1 MKSYLAKSNEVERQ
15 WVVVDATDMVLGRM
29 ASRVAA
35 ILRGKHKPIFTP
47 NVDTGDYVI
56 IINAEKIRVTGMK
69 LLKKVRYRHS
79 GYPGGF
85 KQATF
90 GYEMAKDAAETV
102 RRAIVGMLPHNA
114 LGREMGRKLK
124 VYTGSTHP
132 HQGQQPVDVTETM
145 RQQ

>member
-1 MKSYLAKSNEVERQ
+1 ML
-15 WVVVDATDMVLGRM
+15 VDATDLVLGRM

-35 ILRGKHKPIFTP
+35 LLRGKHKPIFTP
-47 NVDTGDYVI
+47 NVDTGDYVV

-90 GYEMAKDAAETV
+90 GYDLAKDPAETV
-102 RRAIVGMLPHNA
+102 RRAILGMLPHNA

-124 VYTGSTHP
+124 VYAGGAHP
-132 HQGQQPVDVTETM
+132 HQGQQPEDITEM
-145 RQQ
+145 VRQ

>member
-1 MKSYLAKSNEVERQ
+1 MKSFLAKSNEVERR
-15 WVVVDATDMVLGRM
+15 WVLVDATDLVLGRM
-29 ASRVAA
+29 ASRVASL
-35 ILRGKHKPIFTP
+35 LRGKHKPTFTP

-56 IINAEKIRVTGMK
+56 VVNAEKIRVTGMK
-69 LLKKVRYRHS
+69 LLKKIRYRHS

-90 GYEMAKDAAETV
+90 GYQMAKDPAETV

-124 VYTGSTHP
+124 VYATGTHP
-132 HQGQQPVDVTETM
+132 HQAQQPEDITATM